1 MLNVTDQAV
10 GSHELRCRPH
20 VRLGTCVPDVAR
32 RQALLEE
39 VILIGIAGVLVE
51 GTKVPEQTHVPGAAF
66 YRQTLPD
73 DVANDRQ
80 VEAVGIRMTFGTR
93 RTGPEKHTDELFGGA
108 HRCAR

>member
-1 MLNVTDQAV
+1 MVNVTDQAV
-10 GSHELRCRPH
+10 GSHELRRRPH

-51 GTKVPEQTHVPGAAF
+51 GSKVPEQTHVPGGIV
-66 YRQTLPD
+66 RQKLPD
-73 DVANDRQ
+73 DAANDRQ

-108 HRCAR
+108 HRCAP